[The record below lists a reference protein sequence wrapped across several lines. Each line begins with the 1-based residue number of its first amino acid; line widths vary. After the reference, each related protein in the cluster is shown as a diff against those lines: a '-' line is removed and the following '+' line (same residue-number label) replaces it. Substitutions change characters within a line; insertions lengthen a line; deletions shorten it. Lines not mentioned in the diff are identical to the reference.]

1 MIRKS
6 GVKRIV
12 MLGLAGSWVALL
24 ITASFAQDEPPGF
37 VQVLPSTIRWRPS
50 PAVPGSYVAVLLG
63 NPQEGPFVIR
73 LKLPPGARV
82 MPHTHS
88 QARTY
93 TVLAGEWKLGFGERY
108 DAAALHSFPPGSLY
122 RLPAKVP
129 HFQAA
134 GPVETIVQI
143 DSVGPSSTD
152 FMNPLDDARR
162 R

>member
-1 MIRKS
+1 MIQKS
-6 GVKRIV
+6 GVKRIII
-12 MLGLAGSWVALL
+12 LGLAGSWVAPM
-24 ITASFAQDEPPGF
+24 ASLAQDEPAGF
-37 VQVLPSTIRWRPS
+37 VQVVPSTIRWRPS

-63 NPQEGPFVIR
+63 DPQKAGPFVIR
-73 LKLPPGARV
+73 VKLVPGARV

-93 TVLAGEWKLGFGERY
+93 TVLAGDWKLGFGERY
-108 DAAALHSFPPGSLY
+108 DAAALRSFPPGSLY
-122 RLPAKVP
+122 RLPAKVA

-152 FMNPLDDARR
+152 FINPLDDPRR

>member
-1 MIRKS
+1 MVGS
-6 GVKRIV
+6 PAWKRIV
-12 MLGLAGSWVALL
+12 RLGLAASWVAL
-24 ITASFAQDEPPGF
+24 TASLAQDEPPGF
-37 VQVLPSTIRWRPS
+37 VQAVPSTIRWRPS

-63 NPQEGPFVIR
+63 NPQEAGPFVIR
-73 LKLPPGARV
+73 VKLPPGARV

-108 DAAALHSFPPGSLY
+108 DAAALRSFPPGSLY

-134 GPVETIVQI
+134 GLVETIVQI

-152 FMNPLDDARR
+152 FINPLDEPRR